1 MTSGDN
7 FCLGLNEFE
16 NNVKTY
22 WQQLQFETDF
32 RDITLAC
39 DDGSIKTHKVLISSC
54 SPVLKSILKLNI
66 NSHPL
71 IYLRRVRHK
80 DLQNLITFMHQGE
93 VDIAEEDLSVFLEV
107 AEDLQVRGLS
117 VGNQEKGH
125 PNQQESSQKYSPI
138 IPSFPKKRKNIYKP
152 NNSE

>member
-16 NNVKTY
+16 NNVKKY

-39 DDGSIKTHKVLISSC
+39 DDGSINTHKVLISSC
-54 SPVLKSILKLNI
+54 SPVMKSILKLNQ

-93 VDIAEEDLSVFLEV
+93 VDVDEEDLSIFLEV
-107 AEDLQVRGLS
+107 AEDLQVTGLYE
-117 VGNQEKGH
+117 GNLGESH
-125 PNQQESSQKYSPI
+125 TNTEEYQQNYSRTTSPR
-138 IPSFPKKRKNIYKP
+138 PKKRKNT
-152 NNSE
+152 N